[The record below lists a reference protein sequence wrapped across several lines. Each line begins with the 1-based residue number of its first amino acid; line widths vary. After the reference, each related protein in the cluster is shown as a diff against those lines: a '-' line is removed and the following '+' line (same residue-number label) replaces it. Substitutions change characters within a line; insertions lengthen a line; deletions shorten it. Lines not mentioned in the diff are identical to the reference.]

1 MVRIMF
7 YLLYQRKTLFF
18 THLTCDAFAGG
29 DEPSTDVDD
38 AGGFEKME
46 KNERRAFDRNFFL
59 HFVVC
64 FVCWCTV
71 KIKLKTEK
79 FFQSIK
85 I

>member
-1 MVRIMF
+1 MKSPSSGNTNSDVSIFELNMVRIMF

-64 FVCWCTV
+64 FVC
-71 KIKLKTEK
+71 
-79 FFQSIK
+79 
-85 I
+85 